1 MHFPITS
8 PIQLVKFGYD
18 RKANAINC
26 PLFINFFRL
35 NFKNLIF
42 LVFQN
47 FEIMSKFSLPT
58 FLFVSLIFISF
69 TINPGQGVTRLGK
82 FTYKVSSTAR
92 IQESEKKE
100 IISILKATY
109 GINDVNNA
117 RELTLKAVPLN
128 GKKGKNP
135 NWVVD
140 KKAFITAIDEKAIH
154 YNNEPTPP
162 TDPKEPESPTTTN
175 ASFVR
180 LNTILAKYGDM
191 N

>member
-1 MHFPITS
+1 
-8 PIQLVKFGYD
+8 
-18 RKANAINC
+18 
-26 PLFINFFRL
+26 
-35 NFKNLIF
+35 
-42 LVFQN
+42 
-47 FEIMSKFSLPT
+47 MSKFSLPT
-58 FLFVSLIFISF
+58 FLFASLIFISF
-69 TINPGQGVTRLGK
+69 TTNPGQGVTRLGK
-82 FTYKVSSTAR
+82 FTYQVSSSAK

-109 GINDVNNA
+109 GVNDVNTA
-117 RELTLKAVPLN
+117 REITLKPVPLN

-154 YNNEPTPP
+154 YDNEPKTP
-162 TDPKEPESPTTTN
+162 TDPKDPESPTTN
-175 ASFVR
+175 ASFVK

>member
-1 MHFPITS
+1 
-8 PIQLVKFGYD
+8 
-18 RKANAINC
+18 
-26 PLFINFFRL
+26 
-35 NFKNLIF
+35 
-42 LVFQN
+42 
-47 FEIMSKFSLPT
+47 MSKFSLPT
-58 FLFVSLIFISF
+58 FLFISLIFISF

-82 FTYKVSSTAR
+82 FTYQVSSSAR
-92 IQESEKKE
+92 IQESEKRE
-100 IISILKATY
+100 IVSILKATY

-154 YNNEPTPP
+154 YDNVPQ
-162 TDPKEPESPTTTN
+162 DPKAPTTD
-175 ASFVR
+175 ASFMR
-180 LNTILAKYGDM
+180 LNNILTKYADM

>member
-1 MHFPITS
+1 
-8 PIQLVKFGYD
+8 
-18 RKANAINC
+18 
-26 PLFINFFRL
+26 
-35 NFKNLIF
+35 
-42 LVFQN
+42 
-47 FEIMSKFSLPT
+47 MSKFSLPT

-69 TINPGQGVTRLGK
+69 TTNPGQGVTRLGK
-82 FTYKVSSTAR
+82 FTYQVSSSAK

-117 RELTLKAVPLN
+117 RELTLKPVPLN

-135 NWVVD
+135 NWIVD
-140 KKAFITAIDEKAIH
+140 KKVALMVIDEKAIH
-154 YNNEPTPP
+154 FDNVPTPP
-162 TDPKEPESPTTTN
+162 ADPKDPESPTTTN

-191 N
+191 K

>member
-1 MHFPITS
+1 M
-8 PIQLVKFGYD
+8 
-18 RKANAINC
+18 
-26 PLFINFFRL
+26 
-35 NFKNLIF
+35 
-42 LVFQN
+42 
-47 FEIMSKFSLPT
+47 
-58 FLFVSLIFISF
+58 
-69 TINPGQGVTRLGK
+69 
-82 FTYKVSSTAR
+82 

-128 GKKGKNP
+128 GKNVKNP

-140 KKAFITAIDEKAIH
+140 NKAFITEIDEKAIH

>member
-1 MHFPITS
+1 
-8 PIQLVKFGYD
+8 
-18 RKANAINC
+18 
-26 PLFINFFRL
+26 
-35 NFKNLIF
+35 
-42 LVFQN
+42 
-47 FEIMSKFSLPT
+47 MSKFSLPT
-58 FLFVSLIFISF
+58 FLFASLIFISF
-69 TINPGQGVTRLGK
+69 TTNPGQGVTRLGK
-82 FTYKVSSTAR
+82 FTYQVSSSAK

-109 GINDVNNA
+109 GINDVNTA
-117 RELTLKAVPLN
+117 REITLKLVPLN

-154 YNNEPTPP
+154 YDNEPKTP
-162 TDPKEPESPTTTN
+162 TDPKDPESPTTN
-175 ASFVR
+175 ASFVK